1 MAEAKPP
8 RPRVAFFIAFD
19 LDIQHAVQGE
29 SRFCSSTG
37 SLSQLSLCSDEA
49 GCGSTI
55 ERCRRG
61 WHLGRLFAFL
71 GSAVIVRD
79 VEIMTKLSLR
89 IAPAGVIP
97 VYKVS

>member
-19 LDIQHAVQGE
+19 LDIQRAAQGE

-55 ERCRRG
+55 ERCRQG
-61 WHLGRLFAFL
+61 GGIWEGCLPSWALQ
-71 GSAVIVRD
+71 
-79 VEIMTKLSLR
+79 
-89 IAPAGVIP
+89 
-97 VYKVS
+97 